1 MKRIAITGP
10 ESTGKSTLAQQLAGH
25 FNALWVPEFARDYV
39 TNLNQPYTLTDL
51 ENIARGQLALQQKT
65 EAQTSQIL
73 FADTELLV
81 LKIWSENAFG
91 TCPEWIL
98 KELQNQ
104 QFDLYLLM
112 DIDLPWEP
120 DPLREHPHLRQ
131 YFFDLY
137 KAELERLNFP
147 FQVISGTNEERFQA
161 ALKVIESTSPT
172 SESGFA

>member
-25 FNALWVPEFARDYV
+25 FQALWVPEFARGYV
-39 TNLNQPYTLTDL
+39 ANLNQAYTLSDL

-65 EAQTSQIL
+65 EAQTPEFL

-91 TCPEWIL
+91 TCPVWIL
-98 KELQNQ
+98 EELQNQ
-104 QFDLYLLM
+104 RFDLYLLM
-112 DIDLPWEP
+112 NIDLPWEP
-120 DPLREHPHLRQ
+120 DPQREHPHLRQ

-147 FQVISGTNEERFQA
+147 FEVISGTDEERFQA
-161 ALKVIESTSPT
+161 ALQVVNSRFS
-172 SESGFA
+172 